1 MKIFSA
7 FSFEKFENIL
17 TVWNFDGFMS
27 FWQNSP
33 WGTLQVA
40 NGSEGQIIDRT
51 RLKSFLGEDVAE
63 SRVFGKMH
71 RQESSLTFRRLGGNC
86 KTWKTIST
94 SSVCLWRYLPSK
106 AKANVWGQNLNCCD
120 LLVSANFTWLCI
132 VRHAKKK
139 KVLFCHTTGRFSH
152 IFLLDR
158 WRLLLFCQNVSKAKR
173 NIQDEWWWCFL
184 CCKLDMYK
192 DFVHTT
198 VLRSSSQQAD
208 ISCCTTSEWSKVD
221 PDSKLHTCT
230 VAHVV
235 FQIWWM

>member
-1 MKIFSA
+1 
-7 FSFEKFENIL
+7 
-17 TVWNFDGFMS
+17 MS
-27 FWQNSP
+27 SWQNTP

-40 NGSEGQIIDRT
+40 NGSEGQIIDRK

-132 VRHAKKK
+132 VRRAKKE
-139 KVLFCHTTGRFSH
+139 KVLFATQLADFPTFSSSLGGDCFFFVKK
-152 IFLLDR
+152 I
-158 WRLLLFCQNVSKAKR
+158 R
-173 NIQDEWWWCFL
+173 NIKINSGRVFC
-184 CCKLDMYK
+184 
-192 DFVHTT
+192 
-198 VLRSSSQQAD
+198 
-208 ISCCTTSEWSKVD
+208 
-221 PDSKLHTCT
+221 
-230 VAHVV
+230 VAS
-235 FQIWWM
+235 

>member
-1 MKIFSA
+1 
-7 FSFEKFENIL
+7 
-17 TVWNFDGFMS
+17 MS
-27 FWQNSP
+27 SWQNSP
-33 WGTLQVA
+33 WGKLQVA
-40 NGSEGQIIDRT
+40 NGSEGHIIDRT

-120 LLVSANFTWLCI
+120 LLVSANFPWLGI

-152 IFLLDR
+152 IFLIGR
-158 WRLLLFCQNVSKAKR
+158 WILFFVCQKVSKAR
-173 NIQDEWWWCFL
+173 NIQNKWWWCFL

-192 DFVHTT
+192 DFVHTN
-198 VLRSSSQQAD
+198 VLSSCSQRAD
-208 ISCCTTSEWSKVD
+208 LSFCTTPEWSKVD
-221 PDSKLHTCT
+221 PDSKMHIAN
-230 VAHVV
+230 VI